1 MCPKLSEPDSILLDE
16 LVAEMRDRIEGVSE
30 SGERDRGSAKEWSRQ
45 EPLYVY
51 FSQMKAFDLLTH
63 DEEVA
68 LFKRIKDAEEKVK
81 RLICLWPVTLNAAA
95 KRKGLAKKDRL
106 KIKELFAKEACVRR
120 EERED
125 YELLDL
131 FDRIRHHG
139 SRHKILLSH
148 RDRSKGEGAEE
159 DTEREV
165 ERNRVRISKLIAE
178 IRLEHSQIRRLTRRV
193 TAFTKRTYGKNV
205 TLCKDLRGILDGIRD
220 SASEIRTAKNELVR
234 ANLRLVVSIAKKY
247 QKYGLPLVDL
257 IQEGNLGLMRAVD
270 TFDYQRGHRLSTYA
284 TWWIRQAVTRVT
296 DNQTRTV
303 RVPVHVRETLNHL
316 LKISSC
322 FIHKETREPTI
333 EEIATEMKLS
343 PEKVQELLQN
353 FRQPIS
359 LALAIGDG
367 ETQLGDLIPDEAAS
381 SPLETAIE
389 DDLAQRIDEILCSLT
404 SREEKI
410 LRLRFGIGEET
421 DHTLEEVGEVFNLTR
436 ERIRQIEEKAL
447 RKLRHPYKRRKLREH
462 VQPE

>member
-1 MCPKLSEPDSILLDE
+1 MCPKLSEAESILRDE
-16 LVAEMRDRIEGVSE
+16 FVSEMRDRIEGVSE

-45 EPLYVY
+45 DPLYVY
-51 FSQMKAFDLLTH
+51 FNQMKAFDLLTH

-81 RLICLWPVTLNAAA
+81 RLICLWPVTLNAAV

-131 FDRIRHHG
+131 FDRTRRHER
-139 SRHKILLSH
+139 RHKILLSH
-148 RDRSKGEGAEE
+148 RDRSKREE
-159 DTEREV
+159 TEKGIGREV
-165 ERNRVRISKLIAE
+165 ERNRVWISKLIAE
-178 IRLEHSQIRRLTRRV
+178 IRLERSQITRLTRRI
-193 TAFTKRTYGKNV
+193 TGSAKRTYGKNA

-220 SASEIRTAKNELVR
+220 STSEIRTAKNEVVR

-247 QKYGLPLVDL
+247 QKCDLPLFDL

-270 TFDYQRGHRLSTYA
+270 TFDYRRGHRLSTYA
-284 TWWIRQAVTRVT
+284 TWWIRQAVTRVI
-296 DNQTRTV
+296 DNETRTV
-303 RVPVHVRETLNHL
+303 RVPVHVSETLNHL

-322 FIHKETREPTI
+322 FIHKEEREPTI
-333 EEIATEMKLS
+333 EEIATEMKLP
-343 PEKVQELLQN
+343 PEKVQKLLQS

-359 LALAIGDG
+359 LALAIGDSKA
-367 ETQLGDLIPDEAAS
+367 QLGDIIPDEAAS

-389 DDLAQRIDEILCSLT
+389 DDLAQRIDEIFCSLT

-421 DHTLEEVGEVFNLTR
+421 DHTLEEVGEVFNVTR
-436 ERIRQIEEKAL
+436 ERIRQIEAKAL
-447 RKLRHPYKRRKLREH
+447 RKLRHPCKRRKLREY
-462 VQPE
+462 VQPG